1 MCMMRELS
9 VSLYPH
15 FANQNYMGEVI
26 GNNNTEKLSAWQ
38 HDGEKLEGKLQLKEK
53 KKVLVY

>member
-1 MCMMRELS
+1 MMRELS